1 MPGELRA
8 GLERISLAAQ
18 NFDDALGGEIHIGEA
33 GASIGDLAI
42 VGNAAIAQSH
52 NCNPLYMARLPL
64 ASGSSDV

>member
-1 MPGELRA
+1 MPDELRA

-42 VGNAAIAQSH
+42 IGDATFA
-52 NCNPLYMARLPL
+52 
-64 ASGSSDV
+64 